1 MKLIYKNNN
10 YQIQEITVEELNING
25 LELPLNKQITST
37 YAKNLTHQR
46 LINAL
51 HKEDNFSPISLGS
64 LTNKDNL
71 VKRIIILDGYKRYKA
86 LLNFPNKPFLIEIWD
101 VNTPEELTIK
111 HLEYFNLDDNFY
123 KLQYSLFPYL
133 KNIKAEKKNNYNN
146 VIKSVEFLLCY
157 LFCKPLNEDNT
168 QDRFFTTLNLDKV
181 ISRLKNKNIISDFNT
196 AVEYINNVTY
206 DYYTAKALVSKFGT
220 KLPFNISKDYILNLT
235 KESYYYSYCQRA
247 EFIYNNL

>member
-10 YQIQEITVEELNING
+10 YQIQEITVEELSVNG
-25 LELPLNKQITST
+25 LELPLNKQIT
-37 YAKNLTHQR
+37 YAKKLTHQR
-46 LINAL
+46 LIDAL
-51 HKEDNFSPISLGS
+51 HKKHSFSPISLGS

-71 VKRIIILDGYKRYKA
+71 VKRIIILNGYKRYKA
-86 LLNFPNKPFLIEIWD
+86 LLNFPDQPFLIELWD
-101 VNTPEELTIK
+101 VNTPEELAIK

-133 KNIKAEKKNNYNN
+133 KNIKTKEKNNYNN
-146 VIKSVEFLLCY
+146 VITNIEFLLCY
-157 LFCKPLNEDNT
+157 LLNKPLKENNAQDNM
-168 QDRFFTTLNLDKV
+168 FTTLTLDKV
-181 ISRLKNKNIISDFNT
+181 ISRLKNKNIILDFNT
-196 AVEYINNVTY
+196 AVDYINNVTD

-220 KLPFNISKDYILNLT
+220 KLPFNISKDYIFNLT